1 MPILK
6 NMKIIILSH
15 KAFKTVKLKND
26 PNFFSS
32 DQDPSTSY
40 VGEKA
45 TISGWG
51 EKEQY
56 LRAMEVQVIDQNNC
70 KTKFATANV
79 NITDAHICMFKKN
92 ESPSQ
97 GDSGGK
103 FTFVPQPYSKLYT
116 NIPNGIVNELLKYPK
131 NTNWV

>member
-1 MPILK
+1 MQ
-6 NMKIIILSH
+6 N
-15 KAFKTVKLKND
+15 N

-32 DQDPSTSY
+32 DQDPSKSY

-56 LRAMEVQVIDQNNC
+56 LKAMEVQVIDQKNC

-103 FTFVPQPYSKLYT
+103 FTFVPRP
-116 NIPNGIVNELLKYPK
+116 
-131 NTNWV
+131 